1 MHACVHDPPAP
12 ARVPRCLRHPC
23 TRRSW
28 SPEQMYAVVARV
40 EDYNQFV
47 PWCVGSTV
55 LRTRPDGSYLEA
67 ELEVGFQVFVE
78 R

>member
-1 MHACVHDPPAP
+1 
-12 ARVPRCLRHPC
+12 
-23 TRRSW
+23 
-28 SPEQMYAVVARV
+28 MYAVVARV

>member
-1 MHACVHDPPAP
+1 VVS
-12 ARVPRCLRHPC
+12 RVGEY
-23 TRRSW
+23 S
-28 SPEQMYAVVARV
+28 A
-40 EDYNQFV
+40 FV

-55 LRTRPDGSYLEA
+55 LKGGPEGGYLEA